1 MKHDNDIG
9 PIIIAAIVAAV
20 VGVSLFVGWLWRR
33 LARWARRRRK
43 RREMLEII
51 FSMLLFIAISLFIIV
66 LTNQ

>member
-1 MKHDNDIG
+1 MKQDNNIG
-9 PIIIAAIVAAV
+9 PLLIAAVVAAV
-20 VGVSLFVGWLWRR
+20 VGVSMFVGWLWRR
-33 LARWARRRRK
+33 VARWARRRRK